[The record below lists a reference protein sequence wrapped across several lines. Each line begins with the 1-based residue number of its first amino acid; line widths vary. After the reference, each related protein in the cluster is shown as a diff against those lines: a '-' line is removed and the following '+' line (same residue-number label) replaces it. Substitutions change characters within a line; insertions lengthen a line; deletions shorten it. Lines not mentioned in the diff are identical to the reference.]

1 MKLNEYNNIVK
12 KHSKKED
19 TFKNAFIA
27 FFTGGLMGVIGEV
40 IFKVLRECFKLN
52 VSESY
57 MYLMIILVIISSI
70 LTGLGFF
77 DKIVS
82 FAKCGL
88 IIPSTGF
95 AHAMTSS
102 AMDHRSE
109 GIIKGI
115 GSNIFQMT
123 GSIILY
129 GLVSAFFLAI
139 IKGVIMWLYILKVHT

>member
-1 MKLNEYNNIVK
+1 MKLEEYKKIVD

-19 TFKNAFIA
+19 KFWNAFIS
-27 FFTGGLMGVIGEV
+27 FVIGGLVGVLGQLFVTFLEKT
-40 IFKVLRECFKLN
+40 FYMPLSEC
-52 VSESY
+52 Y
-57 MYLMIILVIISSI
+57 MYLMILLVVVSSI

-88 IIPSTGF
+88 IVPTTGF

-102 AMDHRSE
+102 AMDHESE
-109 GIIKGI
+109 GPIKGI
-115 GSNIFQMT
+115 GSNIFKLT

-129 GLVSAFFLAI
+129 GLVIAFFLALL
-139 IKGVIMWLYILKVHT
+139 KGVIK

>member
-1 MKLNEYNNIVK
+1 
-12 KHSKKED
+12 
-19 TFKNAFIA
+19 
-27 FFTGGLMGVIGEV
+27 
-40 IFKVLRECFKLN
+40 
-52 VSESY
+52 
-57 MYLMIILVIISSI
+57 MYLMIVQVIISSI

-88 IIPSTGF
+88 IIPTTGF

-109 GIIKGI
+109 GLIKGI
-115 GSNIFQMT
+115 GSNIFKMT

-129 GLVSAFFLAI
+129 GLVFSFLFAI
-139 IKGVIMWLYILKVHT
+139 IKGVVM